1 MGVSDK
7 AARVAMTD
15 VLAAV
20 TSELSL
26 AQANCA
32 RLDATL
38 GQLLDATPADRRGA
52 VIRELHTVDLL
63 NQQIAAVALF
73 LERLTDSA
81 PAAGDIDVREALS
94 AVTLGDVAAR
104 LSLGV
109 GHPLRP
115 ALAAHE
121 DVDFF

>member
-1 MGVSDK
+1 MGLSDK
-7 AARVAMTD
+7 VARVAMTD

-20 TSELSL
+20 ASELGL

-32 RLDATL
+32 QLDATL

-52 VIRELHTVDLL
+52 LMRELHTVDLL
-63 NQQIAAVALF
+63 NQQIAALAVF
-73 LERLTDSA
+73 LERLTAST
-81 PAAGDIDVREALS
+81 PAAGAIDVGEALS
-94 AVTLGDVAAR
+94 AVTLGEVAAR
-104 LSLGV
+104 LSLGF